1 MKGRVIVFWKVV
13 FCAGLI
19 VGLIGCQDDS
29 SSERVSHADIA
40 TSTTYLEL
48 AAGEFVRDVSR
59 IIRLVPPGM
68 CPAHFDIRPSQV
80 QRLRGC
86 KILIRFDFEKSLD
99 KKVAGVIGTGLKVAE
114 VRIRGGLCQPESY
127 LSACTQIGWALF
139 SAEII
144 TQDIYNYVIKSV
156 SARMKRLNDWISNKV
171 ESAGLTGRAVVASVH
186 QAEFCKSMGL
196 KVVATFSNSDTAGTA
211 EISAVVESARRA
223 GVKLVIANRP
233 EGRRLADKIASMINA
248 KVVVFDNF
256 PPVQRVC
263 LEGDQE
269 TRCTETFDS
278 MVRINVLRLIA
289 AVSSQPTPW

>member
-13 FCAGLI
+13 FYAGLI

-40 TSTTYLEL
+40 TSTTYLES

-144 TQDIYNYVIKSV
+144 TQDIYNHVIKNV
-156 SARMKRLNDWISNKV
+156 SARMKRLNDWISRKV
-171 ESAGLTGRAVVASVH
+171 RSAGLTDRAVVASVH

-233 EGRRLADKIASMINA
+233 EGRRLADKIASMIDA